1 MIKHQS
7 RPTSKIKINSKPS
20 ITTTTMDN
28 RETTNI
34 EKIKEDQ
41 LRLLLGK
48 RKNVS
53 LGGKTQVKRFTESVP
68 IDFYRSKQPFRT

>member
-1 MIKHQS
+1 
-7 RPTSKIKINSKPS
+7 
-20 ITTTTMDN
+20 MDN

-34 EKIKEDQ
+34 EKLKEDQ
-41 LRLLLGK
+41 LQLLLGK